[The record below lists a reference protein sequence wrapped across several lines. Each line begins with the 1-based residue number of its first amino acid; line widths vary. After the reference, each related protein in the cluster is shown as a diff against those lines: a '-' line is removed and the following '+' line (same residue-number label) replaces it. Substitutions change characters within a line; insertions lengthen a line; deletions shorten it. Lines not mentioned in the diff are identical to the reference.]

1 MKLIK
6 KLILS
11 TLSLVFVGVTL
22 VGTTFAWFKINSR
35 AEISNF
41 NFTATG
47 GLGFMI
53 SHDGVH
59 FQNDVTTDQMM
70 SAIILGYDG
79 GYRYGYD
86 EDGDL
91 IYKSSNAKLTPTEKS
106 AILDDNILLM
116 PVTSQYGYS
125 FQDQSNANIVS
136 GAQSGKFIE
145 FDLYFKATS
154 DLEKDKIAYDI
165 SLFTAKEAKQNEQ
178 KKVINPTR
186 ITSDTDNVTLRAGM
200 QYMTLATDV
209 DGNES
214 WDEHSAIRD
223 ETITVASMNAL
234 RFSTEV
240 VQYKMLDKVDDNGNK
255 VYLLEDGITELHA
268 DDEGKYIVEGV
279 EKDVSGLTVATEY
292 GQDKASATRVAN
304 SHIYEFYDERD
315 HGSYAV
321 KDAPRG
327 SMYNPEFNAMLTYYN
342 AQKAT
347 DIYPIEET
355 VLPSTTRYR
364 VGTDAVMPTI
374 TTVKSGSETIRVT
387 FRFWLE
393 GWDADCFDGLAKSIN
408 VNLTFSSKKRAYE
421 S

>member
-1 MKLIK
+1 MKLVK

-11 TLSLVFVGVTL
+11 ALSLVFVGVTL
-22 VGTTFAWFKINSR
+22 VSTTFAWFKINSR

-59 FQNDVTTDQMM
+59 FQNDLTTDQMT

-79 GYRYGYD
+79 GYRYGWN

-91 IYKSSNAKLTPTEKS
+91 VYKSSGTKLTPTEKS

-125 FQDQSNANIVS
+125 FQDQSNADIIS

-154 DLEKDKIAYDI
+154 DLEKDKLAYDI
-165 SLFTAKEAKQNEQ
+165 SLFCGQTYQNEQ
-178 KKVINPTR
+178 KKTINPTS
-186 ITSDTDNVTLRAGM
+186 INSDTDEVKLRAGM
-200 QYMTLATDV
+200 KYMTLNDDDTWTAH
-209 DGNES
+209 
-214 WDEHSAIRD
+214 DEAQKDDI
-223 ETITVASMNAL
+223 ITVASMNAL

-240 VQYKMLDKVDDNGNK
+240 RKYANQEEKDSEGRTVYLDSEGHK
-255 VYLLEDGITELHA
+255 VYA
-268 DDEGKYIVEGV
+268 NDEGKYFINEVEV
-279 EKDVSGLTVATEY
+279 TDLSTLEKSMVYALDNSRE
-292 GQDKASATRVAN
+292 TRQVN
-304 SHIYEFYDERD
+304 SHIYEFYDSRD

-321 KDAPRG
+321 KGHENLVD
-327 SMYNPEFNAMLTYYN
+327 MYDPVNNAMLTYYN

-347 DIYPIEET
+347 DIYPIEQA
-355 VLPSTTRYR
+355 VLPNTTRYR
-364 VGTDAVMPTI
+364 VGTDAVMPTL
-374 TTVKSGSETIRVT
+374 TTVNSGSETQRVT

-408 VNLTFSSKKRAYE
+408 VNLTFKSQKVNS
-421 S
+421 